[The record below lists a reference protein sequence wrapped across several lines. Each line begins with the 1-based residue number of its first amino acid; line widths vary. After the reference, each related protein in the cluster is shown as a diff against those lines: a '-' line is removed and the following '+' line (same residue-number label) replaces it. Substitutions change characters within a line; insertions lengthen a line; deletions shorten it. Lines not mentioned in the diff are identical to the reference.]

1 MKSIVITGSTKGIGR
16 GLAEEFL
23 KRGCKV
29 VLSGRNKDT
38 LGQEIKK
45 AGEDF
50 GTAHVMGHI
59 CDVTDSKQVNSLWDA
74 AKQKFGT
81 IDIWINNAG
90 MTNTS
95 KVLWELDPDEIS
107 SVVETNVIGLLYGC
121 QVALKGMI
129 EQGSGQIYN
138 MEGMGSDDMM
148 MPGVTIYGATKR
160 AVRYI
165 TESLIEEAKDT
176 PVQFGTLRPGMVIT
190 DLLLN
195 DMRKLDKKR
204 LEEAKP
210 VFNALADK
218 VETVTPFLVE
228 NILKNDK
235 AGTII
240 AWLPEEKAHARF
252 ADEKYLSRDLFSEYG
267 L

>member
-16 GLAEEFL
+16 GLAQEFL

-29 VLSGRNKDT
+29 ALSSRNKDK
-38 LGQEIKK
+38 LEQELKRAEK
-45 AGEDF
+45 DF
-50 GTAHVMGHI
+50 GKANVMGRT
-59 CDVTDSKQVNSLWDA
+59 CDVTDFKDVQSLWDA
-74 AKQKFGT
+74 AKQIFGT

-90 MTNTS
+90 ISNTTR
-95 KVLWELDPDEIS
+95 VLWELDAAEIGP
-107 SVVETNVIGLLYGC
+107 VVNTNVTGLLYGC
-121 QVALKGMI
+121 RVALQGMI

-138 MEGMGSDDMM
+138 IEGMGSDDLM

-195 DMRKLDKKR
+195 DMRKMDKEK
-204 LEEAKP
+204 LEETKP
-210 VFNALADK
+210 IFNALADK
-218 VETVTPFLVE
+218 VETVAPFLVE

-235 AGTII
+235 AGTMI
-240 AWLPEEKAHARF
+240 AWLPEEKANARF
-252 ADEKYLSRDLFSEYG
+252 ADEKYLSRDLFSEHG